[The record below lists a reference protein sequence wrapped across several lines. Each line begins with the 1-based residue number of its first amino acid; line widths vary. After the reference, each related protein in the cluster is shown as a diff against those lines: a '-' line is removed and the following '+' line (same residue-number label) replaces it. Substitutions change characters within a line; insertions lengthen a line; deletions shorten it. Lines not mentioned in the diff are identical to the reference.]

1 MAKYIP
7 FSLILFT
14 VVMASFMATKPR
26 PKPALRKMIILM
38 AIYLAIWAYLCL
50 NVYPQNVFIE

>member
-7 FSLILFT
+7 FSLVLVT
-14 VVMASFMATKPR
+14 VVLASFMASKPR

-38 AIYLAIWAYLCL
+38 AIYVAVWAYLCL
-50 NVYPQNVFIE
+50 NVYPSKVFIE